1 MGECRI
7 TAATPSND
15 ARHVHG
21 RPRGPMFAKNNDTER
36 ELAARPRGGTTTS
49 LAAPTIVTVYDVVFT
64 PPECEGC
71 HEDERG
77 QDGQDEERVPQAVE
91 VFRLPAHRHRHVVE
105 HVGGVVGRDVLI
117 WHRAGASM
125 AKDDKE
131 ACQTWLL
138 CMSRITTNHFECR
151 LRRQKWFVMRGNA
164 EDKPAVPHRCIC
176 TFFVVGP

>member
-21 RPRGPMFAKNNDTER
+21 RPRGPMFAKNNHTER
-36 ELAARPRGGTTTS
+36 EPATRPRGGTTTS

-105 HVGGVVGRDVLI
+105 HVGGVVGRDVLM
-117 WHRAGASM
+117 WHRAGTSM
-125 AKDDKE
+125 VQNE
-131 ACQTWLL
+131 VRQTLDELL
-138 CMSRITTNHFECR
+138 AWNH
-151 LRRQKWFVMRGNA
+151 
-164 EDKPAVPHRCIC
+164 DKPFLMSSTHDHETRKANSLSHTVVSAL
-176 TFFVVGP
+176 FVVGR